1 VLVLAEKPQAAAKIA
16 AALADSKPKQER
28 AKQVYWFELT
38 HNGKQVIVA
47 PAVGHLYGLRSKEK
61 GYSYPSFEVEW
72 VPSYEVSKESAFT
85 KDYLNNIKK
94 LAKKADDFVAA
105 TDWDVE
111 GEVIAANILEFACG
125 VKKPKRMY
133 FSTLVAED
141 LVEAFEHAGPQ
152 DSKAVEAGRTRHE
165 VDWVWGINLS
175 RALMSAI
182 KKAGA
187 FRVLSI
193 GRVQGPALALL
204 AKKENEISA
213 FKPQPY
219 WQLFAYEKQ
228 HGVRFSHEAGNFFD
242 KEKAVAAYEKSL
254 AGKRGARIVRVER
267 KEFRQLPPHPF
278 DLTSLQVEAYGAFGF
293 SPTQT
298 LQLAQNL
305 YEAALISYPRTSSQK
320 LPPKLNLKKIISLLA
335 ENPAYSE
342 LAGRLQA
349 ANRFK
354 PSEGKKEDPAHPAIH
369 PTGLKPSEIGEQQ
382 KKLYDL
388 ITRRFLA
395 CFAEEARRETD
406 CVHAEIG
413 GEPYSVTG
421 THTLEPGWIDFYA
434 PYASLDEVMLPSFK
448 EGQQIE
454 ASKIELVEKQT
465 QPPKR
470 YTLASLVKKLE
481 EKELGTKAT
490 RAAII
495 QTLFD
500 RGYLR
505 GEKNIE
511 VTPLGMTVFEALKK
525 HAPDILSEEMTRSLE
540 KEMEEIQEARLSRE
554 KVLEDSRKELSAI
567 LEKFRKKEQEIG
579 ADLLKGL
586 RVTQSSANT
595 LGKCSKCGKGMLV
608 IRKSKY
614 GYFVGCNAYPECRNV
629 YSLPKDAVP
638 KSTGKT
644 CEKCGTPIVTI
655 VRKGKRPFRMCLDPA
670 CETKKNWGKKK
681 ESN

>member
-1 VLVLAEKPQAAAKIA
+1 
-16 AALADSKPKQER
+16 
-28 AKQVYWFELT
+28 
-38 HNGKQVIVA
+38 
-47 PAVGHLYGLRSKEK
+47 
-61 GYSYPSFEVEW
+61 
-72 VPSYEVSKESAFT
+72 
-85 KDYLNNIKK
+85 
-94 LAKKADDFVAA
+94 
-105 TDWDVE
+105 
-111 GEVIAANILEFACG
+111 
-125 VKKPKRMY
+125 
-133 FSTLVAED
+133 
-141 LVEAFEHAGPQ
+141 
-152 DSKAVEAGRTRHE
+152 
-165 VDWVWGINLS
+165 
-175 RALMSAI
+175 
-182 KKAGA
+182 
-187 FRVLSI
+187 
-193 GRVQGPALALL
+193 
-204 AKKENEISA
+204 
-213 FKPQPY
+213 
-219 WQLFAYEKQ
+219 
-228 HGVRFSHEAGNFFD
+228 
-242 KEKAVAAYEKSL
+242 
-254 AGKRGARIVRVER
+254 
-267 KEFRQLPPHPF
+267 
-278 DLTSLQVEAYGAFGF
+278 
-293 SPTQT
+293 
-298 LQLAQNL
+298 
-305 YEAALISYPRTSSQK
+305 
-320 LPPKLNLKKIISLLA
+320 
-335 ENPAYSE
+335 
-342 LAGRLQA
+342 
-349 ANRFK
+349 
-354 PSEGKKEDPAHPAIH
+354 
-369 PTGLKPSEIGEQQ
+369 
-382 KKLYDL
+382 
-388 ITRRFLA
+388 
-395 CFAEEARRETD
+395 
-406 CVHAEIG
+406 
-413 GEPYSVTG
+413 
-421 THTLEPGWIDFYA
+421 
-434 PYASLDEVMLPSFK
+434 